1 MVDWDKPRGPSVL
14 VVVFGAEFKSCG
26 GPSRIL
32 VGLGCR
38 LERIWR
44 SQRCKGIQL
53 IRMHCDGSADH
64 AGIWWDLG

>member
-1 MVDWDKPRGPSVL
+1 MMDWDQPRGPTGL
-14 VVVFGAEFKSCG
+14 VVEVGAEFESCG

-32 VGLGCR
+32 VGFGGGLG
-38 LERIWR
+38 RIWM
-44 SQRCKGIQL
+44 SQRCKGTHV